1 MSDEHAEFLRS
12 LDERGETEVRRTL
25 ARGSWNERRSKWAQG
40 WLDELDD
47 TRSERSERESLSIA
61 RSAKNAAWAAAIAA
75 MIAIPIAIAAA
86 VISYLAWTSTGPAN

>member
-1 MSDEHAEFLRS
+1 MTDEHAEFLRS

-25 ARGSWNERRSKWAQG
+25 ARGSWNERRTKWAQA

-47 TRSERSERESLSIA
+47 TRSARSNAESLKIA

-75 MIAIPIAIAAA
+75 AIANVIAIVAII
-86 VISYLAWTSTGPAN
+86 VSVLALQAK